1 MFDRLLGAAAVLCIA
16 GSAMAGFGI
25 TINEIRT
32 DQTGTDNDEY
42 FELFG
47 PAGASL
53 NDLTYLV
60 IGDGTGVSGVIEAVV
75 PLTGASIPADG
86 YFLATESTF
95 TLGVADLVLGATGL
109 NFENSDNV
117 THLLVSGF
125 TGANAQDLDTNDDGI
140 LEITPWSSMLDSIAL
155 VVDAGSPPTL
165 SEWYYGPTV
174 GPDGGFVPGHV
185 YRFANGDGPWQIGAF
200 ALGTNDTPG
209 VANVPAPGALA
220 LLGLGGLAAA
230 RRRRG

>member
-16 GSAMAGFGI
+16 GSAMAGSGI

-32 DQTGTDNDEY
+32 DQTGADNDEY
-42 FELFG
+42 FELAG

-60 IGDGTGVSGVIEAVV
+60 IGDGTGVSGIIEAIV
-75 PLTGASIPADG
+75 PLSGSSIPADG
-86 YFLATESTF
+86 FFLVTESTF
-95 TLGVADLVLGATGL
+95 TLGAADLVVGTTGL

-125 TGANAQDLDTNDDGI
+125 TGANAQDLDTNDDGVLDI
-140 LEITPWSSMLDSIAL
+140 MPWSTMLDSIAMVL
-155 VVDAGSPPTL
+155 DGGNPPTL

-174 GPDGGFVPGHV
+174 GPDGAFVPGHV
-185 YRFANGDGPWQIGAF
+185 YRFENGTGPWQIGGF

-230 RRRRG
+230 RRRRA